1 MIIAYKHCTYC
12 SRAES
17 KYPQVFQGLLLYGG
31 KMNDALLPSTFCISQ
46 VFCDQHYFYSMFTL
60 IKNQLTDSSQRHP
73 SAKNVIS
80 FHLFFTSFFLAL
92 PSAVL

>member
-1 MIIAYKHCTYC
+1 
-12 SRAES
+12 
-17 KYPQVFQGLLLYGG
+17 
-31 KMNDALLPSTFCISQ
+31 
-46 VFCDQHYFYSMFTL
+46 MFTL

-92 PSAVL
+92 PSAVLYYKIQNWNSHVKFPRLLIRLEQGKQNIYHTNLGP